1 MIQNDL
7 TYQALTKAI
16 EGSQRRQEAIASN
29 LANLNTKNY
38 KASRVSFEGEL
49 KKALGEAQK
58 NRDFENTI
66 NKIEQIAPKVVKD
79 QSSRMNNDGNNVDL
93 DQEMSLM
100 AANQIMYQTLIQQL
114 NQKYQTMSYVIHEG
128 RR

>member
-29 LANLNTKNY
+29 LANLNTRNY

-58 NRDFENTI
+58 NRDFETAK
-66 NKIEQIAPKVVKD
+66 NKIEQIVPKAVKD

-100 AANQIMYQTLIQQL
+100 AANQILYQTLIQQL

>member
-58 NRDFENTI
+58 NKNFENA
-66 NKIEQIAPKVVKD
+66 KIRFGNIAPKVVKD

-100 AANQIMYQTLIQQL
+100 AANQILYQTLIQQL

>member
-1 MIQNDL
+1 MIQNDM
-7 TYQALTKAI
+7 TYHLLTKAI
-16 EGSQRRQEAIASN
+16 EGTQKRQEAIASN

-38 KASRVSFEGEL
+38 KANRVSFEGEL
-49 KKALGEAQK
+49 KKAIESAGKAIDRSESIK
-58 NRDFENTI
+58 
-66 NKIEQIAPKVVKD
+66 KIQQIEPRTVKD
-79 QSSRMNNDGNNVDL
+79 QDSRMNNDGNNVDL

-100 AANQIMYQTLIQQL
+100 AANQILYQGLIQQL

>member
-1 MIQNDL
+1 MIQNDM
-7 TYQALTKAI
+7 TYHLLTKAI
-16 EGSQRRQEAIASN
+16 EGSQKRQEAIASN

-38 KASRVSFEGEL
+38 KANRVSFEGEL
-49 KKALGEAQK
+49 KKAIESAGKAID
-58 NRDFENTI
+58 RDESITRI
-66 NKIEQIAPKVVKD
+66 HQIEPRTVKD
-79 QSSRMNNDGNNVDL
+79 RGSRMNNDGNNVDL

-100 AANQIMYQTLIQQL
+100 AANQILYQGLIQQL

>member
-58 NRDFENTI
+58 NKNFENA
-66 NKIEQIAPKVVKD
+66 KIRIGNIAPKVVKD

-100 AANQIMYQTLIQQL
+100 AANQILYQTLIQQL

>member
-1 MIQNDL
+1 MIQNDM
-7 TYQALTKAI
+7 TYHLLTKAI
-16 EGSQRRQEAIASN
+16 EGTQKRQEAIASN

-38 KASRVSFEGEL
+38 KANRVSFEGAL
-49 KKALGEAQK
+49 KKAIESAGKAAD
-58 NRDFENTI
+58 RDESI
-66 NKIEQIAPKVVKD
+66 KKIQQIEPRTVKD
-79 QSSRMNNDGNNVDL
+79 QGSRMNNDGNNVDL

-100 AANQIMYQTLIQQL
+100 AANQILYQGLIQQL

>member
-7 TYQALTKAI
+7 TYQALIKAL

-38 KASRVSFEGEL
+38 KANRVSFEGEL
-49 KKALGEAQK
+49 KKALEEAQK
-58 NRDFENTI
+58 NRDFKDAI
-66 NKIEQIAPKVVKD
+66 NRIGHIMPKVVKD

-100 AANQIMYQTLIQQL
+100 AANQILYQTLIQQL

>member
-38 KASRVSFEGEL
+38 KANRVSFEGEL

-58 NRDFENTI
+58 HREFKNTANRIDHI
-66 NKIEQIAPKVVKD
+66 VPKVVKD

-100 AANQIMYQTLIQQL
+100 AANQILYQTLIQQL

>member
-1 MIQNDL
+1 LIQNDL
-7 TYQALTKAI
+7 TYKALTKAI
-16 EGSQRRQEAIASN
+16 EGSQRRQEAIAAN

-38 KASRVSFEGEL
+38 KANRVSFEGEL
-49 KKALGEAQK
+49 KKALGDAK
-58 NRDFENTI
+58 KSNDVDKTRH
-66 NKIEQIAPKVVKD
+66 KIDQIEPKIVKD
-79 QSSRMNNDGNNVDL
+79 RSSRMNNDGNNVDL

-100 AANQIMYQTLIQQL
+100 AANQIIYQTLIQQL